1 MFVYSI
7 KNEFFTKY
15 DPYWIC
21 RLLAF
26 KASSAAIVLCLWNA
40 FFFAPDSPGLYFM
53 STMIGVIATEMLP
66 AYTKKQQLIVFW
78 KLVMMVSITIILFGF
93 FSYFNFIQLIGV
105 TVLTYIYFRVLAK
118 DAQTA
123 VVPAILIM
131 FGIVGTQSGN
141 TDFNT
146 AINSMLFYIEFG
158 LVGSLAV
165 LLFPNFRD
173 KTFKSAFLRLLQQ
186 DLVGAEKGNFT
197 NHNQGILNDLSF
209 MKVQLPHLNP
219 AYSALYASV
228 ISYQLALAKEVGRGL
243 KASSSLALAL
253 RSLFDAVSNEAMID
267 TTNTKGAIAEI
278 SDANSIPSISKLIDD
293 WNRVCKA

>member
-105 TVLTYIYFRVLAK
+105 TVLTYVYFRVLAK

-173 KTFKSAFLRLLQQ
+173 KTFKSAFLRLLEH
-186 DLVGAEKGNFT
+186 DIASLKKENFT
-197 NHNQGILNDLSF
+197 NNNQGVLSDLSF
-209 MKVQLPHLNP
+209 MKAQLPRLNP
-219 AYSALYASV
+219 SFADLYSSV
-228 ISYQLALAKEVGRGL
+228 ISCQLSLGEEKSALL
-243 KASSSLALAL
+243 NSSLPVVSLLENLLNAVYNEKALDKKEIKPPITQSIDVDSL
-253 RSLFDAVSNEAMID
+253 RSISN
-267 TTNTKGAIAEI
+267 
-278 SDANSIPSISKLIDD
+278 LINN
-293 WNRVCKA
+293 WNQVCKA